1 MRPWTAWRARC
12 ARPVPRRATLGAVLL
27 TAACAAALTPTTDDV
42 APGDVAPGDA
52 AARVIRV
59 ALSSAPSARIS
70 ATGEWRMYDTGGES
84 TLLRAG
90 GGDVWTVQ
98 TQRGSAYLRAVR
110 ADGVPTEHRPGPFV
124 ARPLARGTLITLDGT
139 PYRGELA
146 LIPTDTG
153 MLIVN
158 RLSLEDYLRG
168 VLPREVGPRTIHER
182 AAIEAMAV
190 AARSY
195 AVVRI
200 AGDVMRPY
208 DIRSRDLDQVYGG
221 ASTET
226 ALTDEAVAATEGLVL
241 TYGGR
246 VVSAPYHST
255 CGGST
260 AAASEIWQRTP
271 DQPYLRAV
279 SDRVPGT
286 DRYYCDASPRYRW
299 ETTMDRATQAANLGR
314 YLRAYAT
321 LPGGGAP
328 GTARNIVPEGTTPTG
343 RVRTLVVT
351 TDRGRFTLRG
361 NDIRFV
367 MRTPSGALLNSTYF
381 TVESE
386 RAADGALTRVTF
398 RGSGWGH
405 GVGMCQ
411 WGAFGRARA
420 GQDFRT
426 ILRTYYPGTTVE
438 PLD

>member
-1 MRPWTAWRARC
+1 MLA
-12 ARPVPRRATLGAVLL
+12 AVLL
-27 TAACAAALTPTTDDV
+27 TAACAAALTPTAGDV
-42 APGDVAPGDA
+42 APGDVVPSGVAAP
-52 AARVIRV
+52 VIRV
-59 ALSSAPSARIS
+59 ALTTAPSARIS

-84 TLLRAG
+84 TLLRAA

-98 TQRGSAYLRAVR
+98 TQSGSAYLRAVR

-124 ARPLARGTLITLDGT
+124 ARPLGSGALITLNGT

-168 VLPREVGPRTIHER
+168 VLPREVGPRTVHER
-182 AAIEAMAV
+182 AAIEAMAI

-195 AVVRI
+195 AVARL

-208 DIRSRDLDQVYGG
+208 DIRALDLDQVYGG

-226 ALTDEAVAATEGLVL
+226 VLTDQAIAATEGLVL
-241 TYGGR
+241 KYGGR
-246 VVSAPYHST
+246 IVSAPYHST

-286 DRYYCDASPRYRW
+286 DRYYCDGSPRFRW
-299 ETTMDRATQAANLGR
+299 QTAMDRATLATNLGR

-321 LPGGGAP
+321 GPGGAP
-328 GTARNIVPEGTTPTG
+328 GTARDIVAEGTTPTG
-343 RVRTLVVT
+343 RVRALVVT
-351 TDRGRFTLRG
+351 TDRGRYTVRG

-381 TVESE
+381 TVETE
-386 RAADGALTRVTF
+386 RGADGALARVTF

-426 ILRTYYPGTTVE
+426 ILQTYYPGTTVE